1 MKFLSFILGLLMLLF
16 GYFQLNDPDPYGW
29 VVVYLAT
36 AIICFLAGMNKYYR
50 PVIMAAL
57 VVSLLW
63 GASLIPDF
71 YNWIVNGADSIVG
84 SMKAEEPHV
93 ELTREF
99 LGLVLISAVL
109 YFQYRQSKKLNAE
122 QIGK

>member
-1 MKFLSFILGLLMLLF
+1 MKILSFILAILMLLF

-29 VVVYLAT
+29 VVIYSIT
-36 AIICFLAGMNKYYR
+36 AAICFLAGFNKYYR

-57 VVSLLW
+57 VTSLLW
-63 GASLIPDF
+63 SASLLPDF

-84 SMKAEEPHV
+84 SMKAEKPHI

-99 LGLVLISAVL
+99 LGLLIISGVLF
-109 YFQYRQSKKLNAE
+109 FQYKQSKKLGAD
-122 QIGK
+122 QILK

>member
-1 MKFLSFILGLLMLLF
+1 MKALSFILGLLMLLF

-29 VVVYLAT
+29 VVIYLAT
-36 AIICFLAGMNKYYR
+36 AGICFLAGMNKYYR
-50 PVIMAAL
+50 PAIMAAL
-57 VVSLLW
+57 LVSLLW

-99 LGLVLISAVL
+99 LGLLIISAVL
-109 YFQYRQSKKLNAE
+109 YFQYKQSKKLGAE